1 MKMKIAIYGAGSLG
15 TVIGAFLT
23 KAGMDVDLINRN
35 RAHVE
40 GLKTRGAHITGTI
53 DMTVPVKAMLP
64 EEMSE
69 RYDIIFLLTK
79 QQENKQVV
87 EQIGRFL
94 NDDGIICTAQNG
106 FPELSVA
113 DVMGEERTFG
123 CTVAWGA
130 TLLGNGV
137 SELTSSPDSLTFS
150 IGSLSEGNEEKLN
163 QIKKILEVMGAV
175 DIDRNFIGARW
186 SKLAI
191 NSAFSGMS
199 AALGCTVGKAAQKWQ
214 SRKCIQKIMK
224 ECFAVADAAGI
235 KMEPVQGKDL
245 RKLLDYN
252 NKLKKLFSFLII
264 PLAIR
269 KHARLK
275 ASMLQ
280 DLEKGKQTEVDAING
295 VVSRYGRA
303 YHVATPYN
311 DKVVE
316 IIHGIEEENY
326 APSFDNIRFFKSIG
340 KVVYL

>member
-1 MKMKIAIYGAGSLG
+1 MKIAIYGAGSLG

-35 RAHVE
+35 QSHVE
-40 GLKTRGAHITGTI
+40 GLKTKGAQIIGTI
-53 DMTVPVKAMLP
+53 EMQVPVKALLP
-64 EEMSE
+64 DEMSE
-69 RYDIIFLLTK
+69 KYDLIFLLTK
-79 QQENKQVV
+79 QQENTKVV
-87 EQIGRFL
+87 EQIARYL
-94 NDDGIICTAQNG
+94 NEDGVICTAQNG

-113 DVMGEERTFG
+113 EVIGEARTFG
-123 CTVAWGA
+123 CTIAWGA
-130 TLLGNGV
+130 TMLGNGV

-150 IGSLSEGNEEKLN
+150 IGSLNGKNDEKL
-163 QIKKILEVMGAV
+163 QEIKKILEVVGLV
-175 DIDRNFIGARW
+175 DIERNFVGARW

-191 NSAFSGMS
+191 NSAFSGVS
-199 AALGCTVGKAAQKWQ
+199 TVLGCTIGEAARNWE
-214 SRKCIQKIMK
+214 SRICIQEIMK
-224 ECFAVADAAGI
+224 ECFAAADAAGI

-252 NKLKKLFSFLII
+252 NSLKKLFSFLII

-303 YHVATPYN
+303 YHIDTPYN
-311 DKVVE
+311 YKVIE
-316 IIHGIEEENY
+316 IIHGIEEGNY
-326 APSFDNIRFFKSIG
+326 TPSFDNIRFFK
-340 KVVYL
+340 